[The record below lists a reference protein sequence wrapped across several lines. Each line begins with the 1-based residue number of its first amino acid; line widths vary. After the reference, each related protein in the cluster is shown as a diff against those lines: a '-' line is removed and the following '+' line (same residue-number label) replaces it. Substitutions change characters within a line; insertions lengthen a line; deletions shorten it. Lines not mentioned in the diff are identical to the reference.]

1 MNLRGSCTVIVVAH
15 RLSTIRNSDQV
26 IYIENGEVVSFGT
39 FEDVKANSAN
49 FQEQAEFMGL

>member
-1 MNLRGSCTVIVVAH
+1 VIVVAH

-26 IYIENGEVVSFGT
+26 IYIENGQVIASGT
-39 FEDVKANSAN
+39 FEEVKAKSTS